1 MNLFSSVKM
10 LVDAAGDAASGGANM
25 YSAASTMYIAIAII
39 MIGMAVSSVMEGI
52 VVATTIK
59 GMSRN
64 PEASSGLRTSMIL
77 GCALCETV
85 AIYGLVLA
93 ILLLFVGNPIK

>member
-1 MNLFSSVKM
+1 MNLLSSVTM
-10 LVDAAGDAASGGANM
+10 LVDEVATGANQ
-25 YSAASTMYIAIAII
+25 YSAASSLYFAIAII
-39 MIGMAVSSVMEGI
+39 MLGMAVSSVMEGI

-93 ILLLFVGNPIK
+93 ILLLFVGSPLK